1 MAEARTL
8 INKASLAPTDRH
20 KASMVPRKAS
30 MVLHKASTVSRCSTS
45 KDRRPREATTRM
57 TEGVAAVVEEACSP
71 VCARVWP
78 AAAAWTACSKR
89 ASVEWDERMEDAQ
102 GDCRIP
108 SRSRSDNFNVL
119 AWESLKIK
127 TPFNDRHE
135 EAAGGAM

>member
-20 KASMVPRKAS
+20 KASMVPRKDS
-30 MVLHKASTVSRCSTS
+30 MVPHKASTVSRCSTS
-45 KDRRPREATTRM
+45 KDRRPREATTKM

-89 ASVEWDERMEDAQ
+89 AWLGLDDGM
-102 GDCRIP
+102 G
-108 SRSRSDNFNVL
+108 
-119 AWESLKIK
+119 WK
-127 TPFNDRHE
+127 TR
-135 EAAGGAM
+135 